1 MRAKHPSGAGESES
15 PITRWSRRKR
25 EVVRSRE
32 EGEATGDRDTSRD
45 EGRPAHDPARP
56 GTPPP
61 GDADMPPVES
71 LGPESDYSGFMS
83 PGVSE
88 ELRRLALRKLFH
100 SPLYNI
106 TDGLDDYDDD
116 FTSFAVLH
124 EAFHARHGKASTP
137 ESAAPEGADY
147 ETASDSGTAR
157 PEVSAS
163 AEEGQRGAG
172 ESVARPGEDS
182 AEEAGEPAR
191 PELADRAA
199 ASSSQVQGA
208 ALTREA
214 ESDTAPD
221 EGPERGQSDASAGAI
236 ESAPGQ
242 RSSDPLPDEM
252 QETES
257 RSDLAAAS
265 GIGGKASAGRPE
277 EREIAEDRERSGHD
291 SDETNRHG

>member
-25 EVVRSRE
+25 EAFRNLEEGEPTRGRDTSRE
-32 EGEATGDRDTSRD
+32 EGQAAHE
-45 EGRPAHDPARP
+45 PAKS

-124 EAFHARHGKASTP
+124 EAFHARHGKASAP

-147 ETASDSGTAR
+147 ETASDSGSAR

-163 AEEGQRGAG
+163 AEGGQKEEEAT
-172 ESVARPGEDS
+172 VARPDEDS
-182 AEEAGEPAR
+182 AEAAGERAR
-191 PELADRAA
+191 REPEARAA
-199 ASSSQVQGA
+199 APRSELDDAAPTRVAEPGA
-208 ALTREA
+208 A
-214 ESDTAPD
+214 PG
-221 EGPERGQSDASAGAI
+221 EGPESGHAGASDGAI
-236 ESAPGQ
+236 ESTPGR
-242 RSSDPLPDEM
+242 RSSDPLSDEL

-257 RSDLAAAS
+257 RSDLAAAP
-265 GIGGKASAGRPE
+265 GIDEKAPAGRPE
-277 EREIAEDRERSGHD
+277 EREIAEDRGRSGRD
-291 SDETNRHG
+291 SDEMNRHG